1 MPRSMMIAWVLAV
14 FTFSGARS
22 EAELMVVETTTELVG
37 LTSVTVQTGFQE
49 TEYTLGDPILLTV
62 DWQSSPIAMFDGIEL
77 KRKGYTPIAK
87 RGNRGGDPA
96 EGTEPG
102 SVSWM
107 SNSVSFEFQF
117 TELHSSPED
126 GAERG
131 TAHFKLYLLVDA
143 DNDGTL
149 DTRVAFGVNVHV
161 TDPN

>member
-1 MPRSMMIAWVLAV
+1 MKENPMPRSMMIAWVLAV

-107 SNSVSFEFQF
+107 SNSSELRVPVYRASFFSRGRGRERNRSFQA
-117 TELHSSPED
+117 LSA
-126 GAERG
+126 G
-131 TAHFKLYLLVDA
+131 
-143 DNDGTL
+143 
-149 DTRVAFGVNVHV
+149 
-161 TDPN
+161 